1 MRRHTGPQR
10 RRQDTDEQV
19 IARDVFRRRLLPAVP
34 DRYRGLVA
42 VAGGA
47 GLRWGEAAGL
57 YADAVDLDASRL
69 RVIRTVVEVA
79 GHTQF
84 KGYPKST
91 AGRRTIPLPG
101 WLVEILRAHVELYGY
116 GEADLLFANGVG
128 GTHRRTLFRARQ
140 WRPSL
145 VRAGLLGSLT
155 QNATQWVGTWTDVD
169 ASDIRSDARPK
180 TSPSV
185 RSPDSRPADC
195 AITTYGTRS
204 DLAGRR
210 WVPPN
215 MVQRL
220 MGHERASTTLD
231 LYTRRTDDAYR
242 ILRALDDA
250 D

>member
-1 MRRHTGPQR
+1 LIAYNPCDDTRVPKR

-101 WLVEILRAHVELYGY
+101 WLVELLRTHVELYGC
-116 GEADLLFANGVG
+116 GAADLLFANGVG

-145 VRAGLLGSLT
+145 VRAGLLGSVT
-155 QNATQWVGTWTDVD
+155 QNATQWVGTRTDVD
-169 ASDIRSDARPK
+169 AKRHQVRCATENVAVGQVARQQACGL
-180 TSPSV
+180 
-185 RSPDSRPADC
+185 R
-195 AITTYGTRS
+195 YH
-204 DLAGRR
+204 DLRHSYATWLVDDG
-210 WVPPN
+210 
-215 MVQRL
+215 
-220 MGHERASTTLD
+220 
-231 LYTRRTDDAYR
+231 YRRTWCNG
-242 ILRALDDA
+242 
-250 D
+250 